1 MFERD
6 ILTTHHFELPMGRVL
21 EEVKENYGRLKL
33 YINGELVDSK
43 TDTIGKA
50 YNPAKDEVI
59 AEVPFSAKDE
69 VREAIQ
75 SAQEAFEKWREVP
88 ITTRIQ
94 YLFALKNKLEEYSET
109 IARIIVQ
116 NHGKTIQEAR
126 GDMRRTIE
134 NVEAAISVA
143 YTLYKGEHLDQV
155 SQDIDE
161 TVVREPLGVFGI
173 ITPFNFPTMVPFWY
187 LPFAIVLGNTVVIKP
202 SEITPVP
209 MDFIIK
215 IFDEVKLP
223 RGVVNVVHGAKD
235 VVDEFLTNKLIQ
247 GVTFVGSTR
256 VGKYIYENAG
266 KSGKKAIVQ
275 AGAKNFVVVM
285 PDADL
290 NMTIPSVI
298 SAFFGNAGQRCLA
311 AANLV
316 AVGNIYDDVK
326 RKFIEAS
333 KQLKIG
339 YGLDESVDMGPVVT
353 KEAKKRIIGYIDK
366 GIEEGAKLLLD
377 GREAKVLDYPNGY
390 FLGPTIFDEVTPE
403 MTIAREEIFGPVA
416 SIIHLRSLDE
426 AIDIINKSNYGNAS
440 SIFTTSGY
448 YARKFRREVNAGNI
462 GINIGVAAPMAFFP
476 FGGRKESFFGVL
488 HGQIDSVDFFTDKKV
503 VITRW

>member
-1 MFERD
+1 
-6 ILTTHHFELPMGRVL
+6 MGKVL
-21 EEVKENYGRLKL
+21 DEVQSNYGKLKI
-33 YINGELVDSK
+33 YIDGNFVDSK
-43 TDTIGKA
+43 TDTWGKA
-50 YNPAKDEVI
+50 YNPAKDEII
-59 AEVPFSAKDE
+59 AEVPFSTKDE

-94 YLFALKNKLEEYSET
+94 YLFTLKNRLEENAET
-109 IARIIVQ
+109 IARIITQ

-161 TVVREPLGVFGI
+161 SVVREPLGVFGI
-173 ITPFNFPTMVPFWY
+173 ITPFNFPSMVPFWF
-187 LPFAIVLGNTVVIKP
+187 LPFAIVLGDTVVIKP

-209 MDFIIK
+209 MDFIAK
-215 IFDEVKLP
+215 IIHSIGLP
-223 RGVVNVVHGAKD
+223 NGVINVVHGAKD
-235 VVDEFLTNKLIQ
+235 VVDELLSNKLIQ
-247 GVTFVGSTR
+247 GITFVGSTK
-256 VGKYIYENAG
+256 VGKYIYENSAKYG
-266 KSGKKAIVQ
+266 KRSIVQ
-275 AGAKNFVVVM
+275 AGAKNFIVVM

-290 NMTIPSVI
+290 NKAIPSIV

-316 AVGNIYDDVK
+316 AVGNIYDEVK
-326 RKFIEAS
+326 RKFVEAS
-333 KQLKIG
+333 KQLKLG

-353 KEAKKRIIGYIDK
+353 KDAKKRILGYIEK

-377 GREAKVLDYPNGY
+377 GRNVLVQDYPNGY
-390 FLGPTIFDEVTPE
+390 FIGPTIFDEVTPE

-416 SIIHLRSLDE
+416 SIIHAKSLDE
-426 AIDIINKSNYGNAS
+426 AIDMINKSEYGNAS

-462 GINIGVAAPMAFFP
+462 GINIGIAAPMAFFP
-476 FGGRKESFFGVL
+476 FGGRKNSFFGVL
-488 HGQIDSVDFFTDKKV
+488 HGQIDSVDFFTDRKV

>member
-1 MFERD
+1 M
-6 ILTTHHFELPMGRVL
+6 ILP
-21 EEVKENYGRLKL
+21 EVQSDYGKLRL
-33 YINGELVDSK
+33 YINGEHVDSK
-43 TDTIGKA
+43 TEVWGNA

-59 AEVPFSAKDE
+59 AKVPFSTKDE

-75 SAQEAFEKWREVP
+75 VAQEAFEKWREVP

-94 YLFALKNKLEEYSET
+94 YLFALKNKLEEYTEIIS
-109 IARIIVQ
+109 RIITQ

-134 NVEAAISVA
+134 NVETAISVA

-187 LPFAIVLGNTVVIKP
+187 LPYAIVLGNTVVVKP
-202 SEITPVP
+202 SEITPIP
-209 MDFIIK
+209 MDFITK
-215 IFDEVKLP
+215 IFDEIKLP
-223 RGVVNVVHGAKD
+223 NGVVNIVHGAKD
-235 VVDEFLTNKLIQ
+235 VVDEFLTNKLVQ

-266 KSGKKAIVQ
+266 KNGKRAIVQ
-275 AGAKNFVVVM
+275 AGAKNFIVVM

-290 NMTIPSVI
+290 NKAIPSIV
-298 SAFFGNAGQRCLA
+298 SSFFGNAGQRCLA

-316 AVGNIYDDVK
+316 TVGNIYDEIK
-326 RKFIEAS
+326 RKFVEAA

-353 KEAKKRIIGYIDK
+353 KDAKKRIISYIEK
-366 GIEEGAKLLLD
+366 GIEEGAKLILD
-377 GREAKVLDYPNGY
+377 GRDVKVPDYPNGY

-403 MTIAREEIFGPVA
+403 MIIAKEEIFGPVA
-416 SIIHLRSLDE
+416 TIIRAKSLDE
-426 AIDIINKSNYGNAS
+426 AIDMINKSNYGNAA

-462 GINIGVAAPMAFFP
+462 GINIGIAAPMAFFP
-476 FGGRKESFFGVL
+476 FGGRKDSFFGVL
-488 HGQIDSVDFFTDKKV
+488 HGQIDSVDFFTDRKV

>member
-1 MFERD
+1 
-6 ILTTHHFELPMGRVL
+6 MGKVL
-21 EEVKENYGRLKL
+21 EEVQSNYGKLKI
-33 YINGELVDSK
+33 YVNGNFVDSK
-43 TDTIGKA
+43 TDTWGKT
-50 YNPAKDEVI
+50 YNPAKDETI
-59 AEVPFSAKDE
+59 AEVPFSTKDE

-94 YLFALKNKLEEYSET
+94 YLFALKNKLEENAET
-109 IARIIVQ
+109 IARIITQ

-161 TVVREPLGVFGI
+161 SVVREPLGVFGI
-173 ITPFNFPTMVPFWY
+173 ITPFNFPSMVPFWF
-187 LPFAIVLGNTVVIKP
+187 LPFAIVLGDTVVIKP

-209 MDFIIK
+209 MDFIAK
-215 IFDEVKLP
+215 IIHSIGLP
-223 RGVVNVVHGAKD
+223 NGVVNIVHGAKD
-235 VVDEFLTNKLIQ
+235 VVDELLSNKLVQ

-256 VGKYIYENAG
+256 VGKYVYENSAKYG
-266 KSGKKAIVQ
+266 KRSIVQ
-275 AGAKNFVVVM
+275 AGAKNFIVVM

-290 NMTIPSVI
+290 NKAIPSIV

-316 AVGNIYDDVK
+316 AVGNIYNEVK
-326 RKFIEAS
+326 RKFVEAS
-333 KQLKIG
+333 KQLKLG

-353 KEAKKRIIGYIDK
+353 KDAKKRILGYIEK
-366 GIEEGAKLLLD
+366 GVEEGAKLLLD
-377 GREAKVLDYPNGY
+377 GRNVVVPDYPNGY
-390 FLGPTIFDEVTPE
+390 FIGPTIFDEVTPE

-416 SIIHLRSLDE
+416 SIIHAKSLDE
-426 AIDIINKSNYGNAS
+426 AIDMINKSEYGNAS

-462 GINIGVAAPMAFFP
+462 GINVGVAAPMAFFP
-476 FGGRKESFFGVL
+476 FGGRKNSFFGVL
-488 HGQIDSVDFFTDKKV
+488 HGQIDSVDFFTDRKV

>member
-1 MFERD
+1 M
-6 ILTTHHFELPMGRVL
+6 L
-21 EEVKENYGRLKL
+21 EEVQSNYGRLKL
-33 YINGELVDSK
+33 YINGEYVNSK
-43 TDTIGKA
+43 TETWGKA

-59 AEVPFSAKDE
+59 AEVPFSTKDE
-69 VREAIQ
+69 VRQAIQ

-88 ITTRIQ
+88 VTQRIQ
-94 YLFALKNKLEEYSET
+94 YLFELKNKLEEYSET
-109 IARIIVQ
+109 IARIVTQ

-134 NVEAAISVA
+134 NVETAIAIV
-143 YTLYKGEHLDQV
+143 YTLAKGEHLDQV
-155 SQDIDE
+155 SQDVDE
-161 TVVREPLGVFGI
+161 STVREPLGVFGI
-173 ITPFNFPTMVPFWY
+173 ITPFNFPTMVPFWFIPY
-187 LPFAIVLGNTVVIKP
+187 AIVLGDTVVVKP

-209 MDFIIK
+209 MDFITK
-215 IFDEVKLP
+215 IFEEIKLP
-223 RGVVNVVHGAKD
+223 KGVINVVHGAKD
-235 VVDEFLTNKLIQ
+235 VVDELLSNKLIQ

-266 KSGKKAIVQ
+266 KYGKKAIVQ
-275 AGAKNFVVVM
+275 AGAKNFIVVM

-290 NMTIPSVI
+290 NKAIPSIV

-316 AVGNIYDDVK
+316 AVGNVYDEIK
-326 RKFIEAS
+326 RKFVEAS
-333 KQLKIG
+333 KQLRIG
-339 YGLDESVDMGPVVT
+339 YGLDENVDMGPVVT
-353 KEAKKRIIGYIDK
+353 KDAKKRIMSYIDK

-377 GREAKVLDYPNGY
+377 GRNVKVPDYPNGY

-416 SIIHLRSLDE
+416 SIIHVRDIDE
-426 AIDIINKSNYGNAS
+426 AIDMINRSEYGNAA

-462 GINIGVAAPMAFFP
+462 GINIGIAAPMAFFP

-488 HGQIDSVDFFTDKKV
+488 HGQIDSVEFFTDKKV
-503 VITRW
+503 VISRW